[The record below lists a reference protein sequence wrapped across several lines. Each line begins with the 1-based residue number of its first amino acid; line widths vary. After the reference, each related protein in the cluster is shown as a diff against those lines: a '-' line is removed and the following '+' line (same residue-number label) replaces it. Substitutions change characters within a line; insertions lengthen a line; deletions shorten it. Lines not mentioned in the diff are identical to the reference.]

1 MVTLKMLCSFTGNK
15 SSRITQD
22 ETVVDPIH
30 VGDDTWRRRKRAIRR
45 IGDQVR
51 ALKTLR

>member
-1 MVTLKMLCSFTGNK
+1 MVILMVIFSGNK
-15 SSRITQD
+15 SPRITQD

-45 IGDQVR
+45 IGDQVST
-51 ALKTLR
+51 LKTLI